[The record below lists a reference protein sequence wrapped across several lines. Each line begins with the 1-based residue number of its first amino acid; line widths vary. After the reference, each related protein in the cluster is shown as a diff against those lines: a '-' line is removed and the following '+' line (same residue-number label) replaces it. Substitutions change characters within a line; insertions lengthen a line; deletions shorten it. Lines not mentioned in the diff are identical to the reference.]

1 MALSDYI
8 ENKAQTGVP
17 FTVKAPAIDTL
28 AKVDDQM
35 RSAQQAA
42 QIRGKRE
49 ELMRQIENLKAQN
62 DKLRA
67 RRDNIKANS
76 LSDMSEDKIV
86 AMAKA
91 KGIDD
96 KDIETWLRGRAQR
109 SAREISLGQTRAQ
122 EEIEKTM
129 KEQAKQDS
137 IQAIYD
143 AEAELVAAEKAV
155 PDERLRERDAV
166 VKSKRN
172 KVERLKRDYE
182 KAYGESW
189 DAFKGNGKET
199 PAGEEKDPQNAQN
212 EPQTPVVILTNEEE
226 AALKSDKS
234 GRDLVTTF
242 NEPTTNNEKK
252 RSIKQKAQDI
262 IEDKNAADR
271 RRKEELLGIKADLQT
286 LGIKSSSDA
295 RKILSSFEQSEDRND
310 MAKRGAVDRIRQFLK
325 GEKKYT
331 TYPELVKLLQMK

>member
-96 KDIETWLRGRAQR
+96 KDIETWLSGRAQR
-109 SAREISLGQTRAQ
+109 SAREISLGQKA
-122 EEIEKTM
+122 ELG
-129 KEQAKQDS
+129 KQ
-137 IQAIYD
+137 
-143 AEAELVAAEKAV
+143 AEAEAKKATAIEKA
-155 PDERLRERDAV
+155 
-166 VKSKRN
+166 N
-172 KVERLKRDYE
+172 KEARKQAILEAR
-182 KAYGESW
+182 KAYETANKPVEPEEYESKVSEL
-189 DAFKGNGKET
+189 DSLEFTFNNLKDSYEEDYKEKLDFALT
-199 PAGEEKDPQNAQN
+199 PRKVQAPPLAGAPKSDEIPPIPADIELTEDQRREWNKPTTTKDQRDKIVAQIRDKANAEADKKEKEDK
-212 EPQTPVVILTNEEE
+212 
-226 AALKSDKS
+226 ALK
-234 GRDLVTTF
+234 
-242 NEPTTNNEKK
+242 EK
-252 RSIKQKAQDI
+252 RA
-262 IEDKNAADR
+262 
-271 RRKEELLGIKADLQT
+271 GIKKDAKNPKLSKEGQSDLIT
-286 LGIKSSSDA
+286 KYRNTFPEGKKPTREEI
-295 RKILSSFEQSEDRND
+295 RKILF
-310 MAKRGAVDRIRQFLK
+310 
-325 GEKKYT
+325 GE
-331 TYPELVKLLQMK
+331 

>member
-122 EEIEKTM
+122 AEIEKTM
-129 KEQAKQDS
+129 KEQAKQDA

-155 PDERLRERDAV
+155 PDERLREKDAEIARR
-166 VKSKRN
+166 KN
-172 KVERLKRDYE
+172 KVERLKRDFE
-182 KAYGESW
+182 KAYNEPW
-189 DAFKGNGKET
+189 DSFKGKDKET
-199 PAGEEKDPQNAQN
+199 PAEEEKGQQSAQN
-212 EPQTPVVILTNEEE
+212 EPQVPVVTLTEEE
-226 AALKSDKS
+226 ISVLDEPTIAK
-234 GRDLVTTF
+234 F
-242 NEPTTNNEKK
+242 NESTAKNEDK
-252 RSIKQKAQDI
+252 REIKAKAQKKIREND
-262 IEDKNAADR
+262 EADR

-295 RKILSSFEQSEDRND
+295 RKILSSFEKSEDRND
-310 MAKRGAVDRIRQFLK
+310 PAKRGAVDRVRQFLK
-325 GEKKYT
+325 GEKKYKS
-331 TYPELVKLLQMK
+331 YSELVKLLQMK